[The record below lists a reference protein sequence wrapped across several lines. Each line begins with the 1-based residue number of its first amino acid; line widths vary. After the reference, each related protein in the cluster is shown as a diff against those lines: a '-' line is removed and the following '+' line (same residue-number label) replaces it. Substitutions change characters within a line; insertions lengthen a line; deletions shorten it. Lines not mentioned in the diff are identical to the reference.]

1 MSILYQLFGSP
12 ILSLFFSIISTVFLG
27 LILLHVVQ
35 LERKQV
41 GGILFVYISIWF
53 TASFIYRDTLSM
65 HLN

>member
-27 LILLHVVQ
+27 FILLHVVQ

-41 GGILFVYISIWF
+41 GGILFVYISIWL

-65 HLN
+65 RLN

>member
-53 TASFIYRDTLSM
+53 TASFIYQDTLSM

>member
-65 HLN
+65 RLN

>member
-53 TASFIYRDTLSM
+53 TLSM
-65 HLN
+65 RLN